1 MAPKRRRNQATMSTI
16 RSHLFNRIRF
26 TTFGAPRRPRH
37 PFLRI
42 ALGLVG
48 VALLLALLFV
58 SVFVGIAM
66 LAVGMLYRLWT
77 HRRTPS
83 LNRAGAARAGT
94 VDGDA
99 IDGTFRVVGKAQL
112 PLAH

>member
-1 MAPKRRRNQATMSTI
+1 MSTI

-26 TTFGAPRRPRH
+26 ATFGAPRRPRH

-66 LAVGMLYRLWT
+66 LGVGMLYRLWK
-77 HRRTPS
+77 HRRTPIAATM
-83 LNRAGAARAGT
+83 RAHAI
-94 VDGDA
+94 DGHA
-99 IDGTFRVVGKAQL
+99 LDGTFRVVGKAQL
-112 PLAH
+112 PHAH

>member
-1 MAPKRRRNQATMSTI
+1 MSTI

-77 HRRTPS
+77 HRRTPG

>member
-1 MAPKRRRNQATMSTI
+1 MSTI

-48 VALLLALLFV
+48 VALLLALLLALLFV

-66 LAVGMLYRLWT
+66 LAVGMLYRLWK
-77 HRRTPS
+77 HRNTPG
-83 LNRAGAARAGT
+83 LDRAKAARAGT
-94 VDGDA
+94 IDGDY
-99 IDGTFRVVGKAQL
+99 RVVGKAQL

>member
-1 MAPKRRRNQATMSTI
+1 MSSI

-26 TTFGAPRRPRH
+26 GAFAAPRRPRN
-37 PFLRI
+37 PLLRI

-48 VALLLALLFV
+48 VALLVALLFV

-66 LAVGMLYRLWT
+66 LAAGMLYRLMKQ
-77 HRRTPS
+77 RRTPV
-83 LNRAGAARAGT
+83 AARA
-94 VDGDA
+94 VS

-112 PLAH
+112 PLVH

>member
-1 MAPKRRRNQATMSTI
+1 MSIFRNT
-16 RSHLFNRIRF
+16 LFNRVRF
-26 TTFGAPRRPRH
+26 ATFGAPRRPRH

-48 VALLLALLFV
+48 VALLIGLLFV

-66 LAVGMLYRLWT
+66 LTVGMLLRLLRQ
-77 HRRTPS
+77 RRTPAFDRPGAV
-83 LNRAGAARAGT
+83 RAGSI
-94 VDGDA
+94 DGDY
-99 IDGTFRVVGKAQL
+99 RVVGKAQL

>member
-1 MAPKRRRNQATMSTI
+1 MSSI

-26 TTFGAPRRPRH
+26 GAFGAPRRPRN
-37 PFLRI
+37 PLLRI

-48 VALLLALLFV
+48 VALLVALLFV

-66 LAVGMLYRLWT
+66 LAAGMLYRLMKQ
-77 HRRTPS
+77 RRTPV
-83 LNRAGAARAGT
+83 AARAGS
-94 VDGDA
+94 

-112 PLAH
+112 PLVH

>member
-1 MAPKRRRNQATMSTI
+1 MSTI

-66 LAVGMLYRLWT
+66 LAVGMLYRLWK
-77 HRRTPS
+77 HRRTPI
-83 LNRAGAARAGT
+83 AARARNI
-94 VDGDA
+94 DDDA
-99 IDGTFRVVGKAQL
+99 LDGTFRVVGKAQL